1 MMANRMR
8 STVGSW
14 LQLFRLCLKV
24 TFSTRYWFLLVGG
37 LVYFVILWL
46 LNAFGDGDPYGP
58 TDVLNGILAA
68 PGVFLAILLGMQLVL
83 QERETGT
90 IEVMFAISRSRYR
103 VWLLKSLTVYIAIFV
118 LLLMLSVLTYI
129 TITDFPFLPVLL
141 NSMVPAL
148 VFGNLTVLFSIV
160 TRSTN
165 GGALLAIIVLFLV
178 VVFFP
183 GGASDSII
191 NPFLNFQKLARDLP
205 YEEYIRI
212 AVLNRLLVLGAA
224 FGLLGLALRRTHARE
239 RLL

>member
-1 MMANRMR
+1 MANKLRGR
-8 STVGSW
+8 IGSW

-37 LVYFVILWL
+37 LVYFVIIWL
-46 LNAFGDGDPYGP
+46 MNAFGDGDPYGP
-58 TDVLNGILAA
+58 MDVQNMILAM

-103 VWLLKSLTVYIAIFV
+103 IWLLKALTVYIAIFILQV
-118 LLLMLSVLTYI
+118 MLAVLTYVF
-129 TITDFPFLPVLL
+129 ITDFPFLPVLL

-148 VFGNLTVLFSIV
+148 FFGNLTVLFSIV

-165 GGALLAIIVLFLV
+165 GGALLASIVLFLV
-178 VVFFP
+178 FFFQS
-183 GGASDSII
+183 AFDESII
-191 NPFLNFQKLARDLP
+191 YPFLNIQELARDMP
-205 YEEYIRI
+205 IEEYVRI
-212 AVLNRLLVLGAA
+212 AVVNRILVLGSA
-224 FGLLGLALRRTHARE
+224 FALLGLALRRTNARE

>member
-1 MMANRMR
+1 MATA
-8 STVGSW
+8 TVRGRIGSW

-37 LVYFVILWL
+37 FVYFVIIWL
-46 LNAFGDGDPYGP
+46 MNAFGDGDPYGP
-58 TDVLNGILAA
+58 LDVQNMILAV

-103 VWLLKSLTVYIAIFV
+103 VWLLKALTVYIAIFI
-118 LLLMLSVLTYI
+118 LQLMLAILTYV

-141 NSMVPAL
+141 NSMIPAL
-148 VFGNLTVLFSIV
+148 LFGNMTVLFSIV

-165 GGALLAIIVLFLV
+165 GGALLASIVLFLV
-178 VVFFP
+178 FFFQGVLNP
-183 GGASDSII
+183 GLFY
-191 NPFLNFQKLARDLP
+191 PFLNLQELAQDLP
-205 YEEYIRI
+205 HEEYLRI
-212 AVLNRLLVLGAA
+212 AVINRLMMLGIA
-224 FGLLGLALRRTHARE
+224 FALLALALRRTNARE